1 MAELHG
7 KRLAVDDGG
16 RPVVDD
22 KGQLVYVD
30 TTAEEVEELEPGQ
43 AVVIDPATFTG
54 TLDSENTYPQ
64 AAADV
69 AMVDGDD
76 PSAFTVPVVVAHL
89 ETSSEAEVQ
98 RVMDA
103 EEAGK
108 ARTGILGWSA

>member
-30 TTAEEVEELEPGQ
+30 TTAAEVEQLEDGQ
-43 AVVIDPATFTG
+43 AVVIDPATFSG

-64 AAADV
+64 AAEDV
-69 AMVDGDD
+69 PMVDGDD
-76 PSAFTVPVVVAHL
+76 PSAFTVAKVTDHL
-89 ETSSEAEVQ
+89 AVSSEAEVQ
-98 RVMDA
+98 RVLDA
-103 EEAGK
+103 EEANR
-108 ARTGILGWSA
+108 ARVGILSWTA